1 MMQSR
6 VVSDNGLKATS
17 TGFDVDVRLPWYRA
31 LPLSVVEVKEVEFD
45 GETID
50 LSKVNF
56 DLNGKTLKLDELR
69 PRTGEWWYVLDSA
82 LLHVNHAPIEKGSKH
97 VVAVTIA
104 VRPPYINGLNRIVK
118 TAKTLTVN

>member
-6 VVSDNGLKATS
+6 VVSDNGLKATP
-17 TGFDVDVRLPWYRA
+17 TGFDVDVRLPWYRS
-31 LPLSVVEVKEVEFD
+31 LPLSVVEVGRIELD

-50 LSKVNF
+50 PSAVDF
-56 DLNGKTLKLDELR
+56 ELNGKRFKLDELR
-69 PRTGEWWYVLDSA
+69 PRTGEWWFVLDSA

-97 VVAVTIA
+97 RVAVTIA

-118 TAKTLTVN
+118 TAKTLTAN